1 MRVSVSDDFYRP
13 RRGEIADTSAYL
25 GFLVGFLGAAP
36 LAWNALTASFDENA
50 GDATMGVARF
60 AAVLVASGLVTGVV
74 GYALGA
80 TWGWLWERRHRA
92 RNPRVKPEAGADR
105 ASETAAKP
113 ADTVA
118 SVARVWQRQ
127 AQQAVVSLQRF
138 DAPDETIA
146 LPLARF
152 DLIRLAGSTIGR
164 ATCEPGWRWSAHV
177 GPALG
182 ATRCTVEE
190 AGIVLSGEATV
201 EMEDGTTHRLATG
214 TLFHVP
220 ARPHDTVVIGELP
233 FVAVRFVGAERYAT
247 GSGAGSVAR

>member
-1 MRVSVSDDFYRP
+1 MSTSDDFYRP

-36 LAWNALTASFDENA
+36 LAWSALTASFDENA

-74 GYALGA
+74 GYTLGA
-80 TWGWLWERRHRA
+80 AWGWLWERRHRA

-127 AQQAVVSLQRF
+127 AQQAAVAMHRF
-138 DAPDETIA
+138 DAPDETIE

-152 DLIRLAGSTIGR
+152 ELIRLSGSTIGR
-164 ATCEPGWRWSAHV
+164 ATCAPGWRWSTHV
-177 GPALG
+177 GPAIG
-182 ATRCTVEE
+182 ATQCAVEE
-190 AGIVLSGEATV
+190 AGLVLSGEATA
-201 EMEDGTTHRLATG
+201 EMEDGTTHRLTAG
-214 TLFHVP
+214 TLFHIP
-220 ARPHDTVVIGELP
+220 PRPHDTVVVGDAP
-233 FVAVRFVGAERYAT
+233 FVAIRFVGAERYA
-247 GSGAGSVAR
+247 AGSRAR